1 MEQVCTV
8 CGDRKGDS
16 ENEEKSV
23 LIICET
29 CLYSEDLHPYLD
41 KIL

>member
-8 CGDRKGDS
+8 CGERKGKS
-16 ENEEKSV
+16 EKGEINV
-23 LIICET
+23 LIICEA
-29 CLYSEDLHPYLD
+29 CLDSEDLHPYLD